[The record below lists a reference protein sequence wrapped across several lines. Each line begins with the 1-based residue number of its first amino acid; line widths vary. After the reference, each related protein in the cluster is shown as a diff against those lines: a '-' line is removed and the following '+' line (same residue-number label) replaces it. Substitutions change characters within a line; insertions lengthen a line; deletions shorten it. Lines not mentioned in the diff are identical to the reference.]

1 MTALS
6 IDKIQDIMMVI
17 EDSSKYTDQYFIT
30 FLQKIIT
37 KDEFGSILYIKSIF
51 PKKEDEQFLL
61 LIACSILNLDLYM
74 NEDRVYLIEWCIC
87 KLRLLKENYSYLN
100 RFVFTK
106 SLLQVKCKNFIQN
119 TDAFSPSAWVLEIL
133 FILDNEL
140 ATDCME
146 YWISDDNP
154 YTIFQFLNY
163 IYPYIDEKGFIES
176 DFPFDYIDEYY
187 FESWKNKIKKIE
199 TFPLELNK
207 KDIETYLMMKE
218 VFIHSKLGKFYCS

>member
-87 KLRLLKENYSYLN
+87 KLRLLKGNYSYLN
-100 RFVFTK
+100 R
-106 SLLQVKCKNFIQN
+106 
-119 TDAFSPSAWVLEIL
+119 
-133 FILDNEL
+133 
-140 ATDCME
+140 
-146 YWISDDNP
+146 
-154 YTIFQFLNY
+154 
-163 IYPYIDEKGFIES
+163 
-176 DFPFDYIDEYY
+176 
-187 FESWKNKIKKIE
+187 
-199 TFPLELNK
+199 
-207 KDIETYLMMKE
+207 
-218 VFIHSKLGKFYCS
+218 